1 MIVYEVFV
9 RSFKDGNGDGIGDLK
24 GIMDSVEYFEY
35 LGVDTL
41 WLTPIFFSPSFHGY
55 DVAEYYSVN
64 PLYGNIN
71 DFENLVDTLH
81 AHGMRLIIDLPL
93 NHTSFLHRWFSE
105 KPDYYVWADVNTDIN
120 ETRSWDN
127 IPVWH
132 SSERGYYRGT
142 FGRCFPDLN
151 YENPEVVAQALDIV
165 RFWKEKGV
173 DGFRFDAAKH
183 IYNDHEKNLKFWKK
197 IVELTKENLNVA
209 EVWDVPAV
217 MERYA
222 DVVGYSFNFTVF
234 GALRKS
240 VFEKNP
246 LPLYEA
252 LLLVKNSM
260 SKYFNFLSNHD
271 VTRLASDVPGERE
284 RLFAFGIL
292 FTLPGIPVLFYGDEL
307 GMPGVYDP
315 YSPED
320 VVEPFPWTEDMC
332 SGGNTRWKSSK
343 FAKPYR
349 GYSVHYQKHHGGFLT
364 KIKAWLD
371 FRRKQSWID
380 NADLTEIYQNRDKLV
395 YTISKEEKS
404 VKVSLDFRTFSIT
417 LS

>member
-1 MIVYEVFV
+1 MIVYEVFI

-24 GIMDSVEYFEY
+24 GIIDSMDYFEY
-35 LGVDTL
+35 LGIDVL
-41 WLTPIFFSPSFHGY
+41 WLTPIFSSPSFHGY
-55 DVAEYYSVN
+55 DASDYYSVN
-64 PLYGNIN
+64 PLYGDMV
-71 DFENLVDTLH
+71 DFESLINALH
-81 AHGMRLIIDLPL
+81 KRGMKLIVDLPL
-93 NHTSFLHRWFSE
+93 NHTSLLNRWFLE
-105 KPDYYVWADVNTDIN
+105 RPDYYVWADENTDVN
-120 ETRSWDN
+120 ETRPWDN

-132 SSERGYYRGT
+132 ASDRGYYKGT

-151 YENPEVVAQALDIV
+151 YNNPEVVSQALDII

-183 IYNDHEKNLKFWKK
+183 IYDDHERNLEFWERA
-197 IVELTKENLNVA
+197 VEASKMGLNVA
-209 EVWDVPAV
+209 EVWDTPAV

-240 VFEKNP
+240 VTEKNP

-252 LLLVKNSM
+252 LSLVKGSL

-271 VTRLASDVPGERE
+271 VTRLASDIPGEKE

-292 FTLPGIPVLFYGDEL
+292 LTLPGVPVIFYGDEL

-332 SGGNTRWKSSK
+332 VSGNTKWKSAK
-343 FAKPYR
+343 FARPYH
-349 GYSVHYQKHHGGFLT
+349 GYSVIYQKQNEGFLT
-364 KIKAWLD
+364 KIKYWLD
-371 FRRKQSWID
+371 FRRKEVWID
-380 NADLTEIYQNRDKLV
+380 KANLTEIYQNEGKLV
-395 YTISKEEKS
+395 YTISSGEKS
-404 VKVSLDFRTFSIT
+404 IKVLLNFRSFDIT